1 MYRQNLAA
9 NLENPINFK
18 LINSTKKWRG
28 SNIKRGD
35 NKKIFVCD
43 KNLPEYCTIITLGF
57 VCEADLRKKNYWLS
71 FAAVSLDK
79 KGWS

>member
-1 MYRQNLAA
+1 MYRQNLAT
-9 NLENPINFK
+9 NLENPIDFK

-57 VCEADLRKKNYWLS
+57 VCEADLRKKKLLALVCCS
-71 FAAVSLDK
+71 
-79 KGWS
+79 